1 MFPYSRPDRSERR
14 VGDLDRLHRALFRV
28 TLATVCKPGIIEV
41 RDYNHFVLFYLY
53 FFDVLKNS
61 FHVIEDLNQKNVFG
75 LMSRRLYHFCRRNS
89 IQVFEFVFSQEIG
102 ILEFSRIISLIF
114 FFIYTLF
121 KYLLAP
127 LCKLKLL
134 LAQGLSQHLSLLG
147 IFSVVWGIEAVLDL
161 LFSLVG

>member
-1 MFPYSRPDRSERR
+1 MFPYSRPDRSEWR

-61 FHVIEDLNQKNVFG
+61 FHVIEDLNQKKCVRFC
-75 LMSRRLYHFCRRNS
+75 MSRRLCHFCRRNS
-89 IQVFEFVFSQEIG
+89 IQVFEFVFSQETG
-102 ILEFSRIISLIF
+102 ILEFSRIVSLIF
-114 FFIYTLF
+114 FFIYTLS

-127 LCKLKLL
+127 FCKLKLL
-134 LAQGLSQHLSLLG
+134 LAQGLSQH
-147 IFSVVWGIEAVLDL
+147 
-161 LFSLVG
+161 